1 MHDLETTIV
10 AVATPPGR
18 GGIGCIRVSG
28 PEAVTVARHIF
39 RGTVVLDGKARFGRL
54 LARDGG
60 AIDRGYAIGFAPERS
75 YTGQATVE
83 LWAHGSPV
91 VLAELVESAL
101 AGGARPA
108 GPGEFTY
115 RALRHGRLDLARA
128 EAVRD
133 LIVARTLLQ
142 ARLAHAQAEGAL
154 SRALQPL
161 KDLLEDLLARGEAA
175 VEFTDESETEMP
187 EGALSTGIGTA
198 RALCAT
204 LLAGFEQG
212 RRVREGATVVLSGRP
227 NVGKSSLFNALLARD
242 RAIVSERPG
251 TTRDTLE
258 EALDLDGL
266 LLRLVDTAG
275 LRPATDAL
283 EDEGVQR
290 ARRAAGDAD
299 LRLWIVDRSRPL
311 LGDEAEHLASAR
323 KDTDVLVVWTKAD
336 LPCAGDVPA
345 GEPVVSART
354 GEGLA
359 SLRALLRTRLLQ
371 GAALEHTMLTDARH
385 AQALREAAEGLEG
398 AQAAAAAGLSLEYLL
413 EDLRRALH
421 AVGTITGGVDQERLY
436 DRIFA
441 TFCIGK

>member
-18 GGIGCIRVSG
+18 GGIGCVRLSG
-28 PEAVTVARHIF
+28 PQALEVAARLF
-39 RGTVVLDGKARFGRL
+39 RGPLALDGKARFGRL
-54 LARDGG
+54 LARDGS
-60 AIDRGYAIGFAPERS
+60 AVDRGYAVGFSPEAA

-91 VLAELVESAL
+91 VLAELVRGAV

-108 GPGEFTY
+108 EGGEFTY

-133 LIVARTLLQ
+133 LIGARTLLQ
-142 ARLAHAQAEGAL
+142 ARVAHAQAEGAL
-154 SRALQPL
+154 SRALEPL

-175 VEFTDESETEMP
+175 VEFADESETELP
-187 EGALSTGIGTA
+187 EGALPHGIREA
-198 RALCAT
+198 RARCAG

-212 RRVREGATVVLSGRP
+212 RRVREGATVVLTGRP

-242 RAIVSERPG
+242 RAIVSDQPG

-275 LRPATDAL
+275 LRPAADAL
-283 EDEGVQR
+283 EDEGVRR
-290 ARRAAGDAD
+290 AHRAAGEAD
-299 LRLWIVDRSRPL
+299 LRLWVVDRSRPL
-311 LGDEAEHLASAR
+311 RGDEPEALERAR
-323 KDTDVLVVWTKAD
+323 NEAHVLVIWTKSD
-336 LPCAGDVPA
+336 LPDAGVPA
-345 GEPVVSART
+345 PGEPVVSART

-359 SLRALLRTRLLQ
+359 SLRAVLRSRLVE
-371 GAALEHTMLTDARH
+371 GAGIEHAVLTDTRH
-385 AQALREAAEGLEG
+385 AQALQEAAEVLES
-398 AQAAAAAGLSLEYLL
+398 AQVAYAAGTSLEYVL

>member
-18 GGIGCIRVSG
+18 GGIGCVRLSG
-28 PEAVTVARHIF
+28 TDALSIAGGLF
-39 RGTVVLDGKARFGRL
+39 RGPLALDGQARFGRL

-60 AIDRGYAIGFAPERS
+60 PIDRGFAVGFPPEHA
-75 YTGQATVE
+75 YTGQSTVE

-91 VLAELVESAL
+91 VLSELVEGAL
-101 AGGARPA
+101 ARGARPA

-133 LIVARTLLQ
+133 LIGARTLLQ

-154 SRALQPL
+154 SRALAPL

-175 VEFTDESETEMP
+175 VEFADESETELP
-187 EGALSTGIGTA
+187 EGALSAGIEEA
-198 RALCAT
+198 RLLCAK
-204 LLAGFEQG
+204 LLAGFQQG
-212 RRVREGATVVLSGRP
+212 RRLREGVTAVLTGPP

-242 RAIVSERPG
+242 RAIVSEQPG

-266 LLRLVDTAG
+266 VLRLVDTAG
-275 LRPATDAL
+275 LRAVDDPL
-283 EDEGVQR
+283 EDEGVRR

-299 LRLWIVDRSRPL
+299 LRLWVVDGSVPL
-311 LGDEAEHLASAR
+311 LGDAPARLAAARRDAEA
-323 KDTDVLVVWTKAD
+323 LVVWTKAD
-336 LPCAGDVPA
+336 LPSCAQPLP

-359 SLRALLRTRLLQ
+359 ELRSHLRTRLLG
-371 GAALEHTMLTDARH
+371 GAPREDPVLTDARH
-385 AQALREAAEGLEG
+385 AQALREVEAGLEG
-398 AQAAAAAGLSLEYLL
+398 AHAGATAHLPLEYLL